1 MATIKI
7 NVSVDEKTKKEVDVL
22 LDEMGLNM
30 TSAINIYLK
39 RIVMEQGIPFDVSA
53 KIPNATTIAAMD
65 EFEEMKKN
73 PEAYKRYPSFKAAL
87 SEVLQDA

>member
-1 MATIKI
+1 MATTKI
-7 NVSVDEKTKKEVDVL
+7 NVTVDEKTKQAVETL

-39 RIVMEQGIPFDVSA
+39 KILIEQRIPFEVSA
-53 KIPNATTIAAMD
+53 KAPNAVTVAAMD

-73 PEAYKRYPSFKAAL
+73 PEAYKRYSSFKEAMN
-87 SEVLQDA
+87 EVL

>member
-1 MATIKI
+1 MATTKI
-7 NVSVDEKTKKEVDVL
+7 NVSVDERTKKEVEIL

-30 TSAINIYLK
+30 TTAINIYLK
-39 RIVMEQGIPFDVSA
+39 RILMEQSIPFEVSA
-53 KIPNATTIAAMD
+53 KTPNATTIAAMD

-87 SEVLQDA
+87 NEVL